1 MELFY
6 LKFAFEMPALCRCN
20 LCIKAM
26 ECVNSSFG
34 ASAILHRPRRRHFMY
49 ACKRAASRVYVWLS
63 LIRIHCS
70 HPPMKFKLVCIFVYS
85 TVHRSKLNTLH
96 TGIWQVIFHRIESNW
111 TKHFLSSSAI
121 LLHKSIKCVQEFCTF
136 FNNNLPRFFLI
147 HASLH
152 RQVIRPDRSDRW
164 TLQIKFPQL
173 RDAGIYECQG
183 GFDKAQYS
191 LFWYVL

>member
-34 ASAILHRPRRRHFMY
+34 ASAILHRRRRRHFMY
-49 ACKRAASRVYVWLS
+49 ACKRAASHVYVWLS

-85 TVHRSKLNTLH
+85 TVHHSKLNTLH
-96 TGIWQVIFHRIESNW
+96 TGIWQVIFHRIESNR
-111 TKHFLSSSAI
+111 I
-121 LLHKSIKCVQEFCTF
+121 ERNI
-136 FNNNLPRFFLI
+136 FFLQAQFYYI
-147 HASLH
+147 NRSNVSRSFVHFSTTICPVFFSFML
-152 RQVIRPDRSDRW
+152 PCTDR
-164 TLQIKFPQL
+164 
-173 RDAGIYECQG
+173 
-183 GFDKAQYS
+183 
-191 LFWYVL
+191 